1 MSLQTLIVGQGTAGS
16 ILAWKLHRSGHALR
30 VIDDGHRT
38 SSSRVAGG
46 MVNPVQGQR
55 LSLAWRIEDCLPAAR
70 AFFREVADFFGRD
83 FFHEAPILRLLDNER
98 EAEFL
103 EQRREQER
111 YGPFLGEARAAG
123 TNPTLADEHGGL
135 FIHQSG
141 YVDTNAFLDCLRDYF
156 QAEGILCHAEFR
168 HDELAVNDDRIRWR
182 ELEAERVIFAEG
194 FRILDNPWFA
204 EFNFQPNKGE
214 ILTLSADQVFP
225 EHPVNRGKWIIP
237 LPDGAAWCGSTY
249 GRGLTDCSPTEDG
262 RAKILEK
269 ARAILPGHALNVI
282 GHRAGVR
289 CATGDHIPRAGF
301 HPDHPR
307 IGVFNGFGSKG
318 NVFAPW
324 LAAQFTEFLI
334 TGKPLP
340 PECDFAKRPPRTKK
354 RH

>member
-1 MSLQTLIVGQGTAGS
+1 MTTQTIIVGQGTAGS
-16 ILAWKLHRSGHALR
+16 ILAWKLHQRGHAVR

-46 MVNPVQGQR
+46 MINPVQGQR

-70 AFFREVADFFGRD
+70 AFFREIADFFGQD
-83 FFHEAPILRLLDNER
+83 FFHEAPILRLIDSTK

-103 EQRREQER
+103 EQRRGNER
-111 YGPFLGEARAAG
+111 YEPFLGKQQAAG
-123 TNPTLADEHGGL
+123 SNAMLADELGSMY
-135 FIHQSG
+135 ICQSG
-141 YVDTNAFLDCLRDYF
+141 YVDTNAFLDCLRDFF
-156 QAEGILCHAEFR
+156 QEQHILCTAEFH
-168 HDELAVNDDRIRWR
+168 HDEVEEKEGFVRWR
-182 ELEAERVIFAEG
+182 ELEAEQIIFAEG
-194 FRILDNPWFA
+194 FRILDNPWFQ

-214 ILTLSADQVFP
+214 IITLSANLPFP

-237 LPDGAAWCGSTY
+237 LPDGSAWCGSTY
-249 GRGLTDCSPTEDG
+249 GRGQTDMNLTDKG
-262 RAKILEK
+262 RNEIFDK
-269 ARAILPGHALNVI
+269 AQAILPEHTMEVI

-324 LAAQFTEFLI
+324 LAEQLANHICQ
-334 TGKPLP
+334 GAALP
-340 PECDFAKRPPRTKK
+340 IECDFATRPPRRK
-354 RH
+354 R